1 MHTVSVIVG
10 YEIMNKRRLWMN
22 MIFALIM
29 LMVTVLANNV
39 HQAWSLYVFEKMI
52 CINRSFFLSFFS
64 LSFSFFLFYV
74 CTTHILTLRINVQK
88 NDEYVT
94 TAFVWLLLARFFSS
108 SSIYIFLSCCVVV
121 LAWLISFVVEVRE
134 KNCSLLFRLAML
146 LLTEW
151 KCYKQRER
159 ERKRRKKKRKE
170 KNESNEKNGNVRRA
184 VS

>member
-1 MHTVSVIVG
+1 MH
-10 YEIMNKRRLWMN
+10 KP
-22 MIFALIM
+22 
-29 LMVTVLANNV
+29 
-39 HQAWSLYVFEKMI
+39 
-52 CINRSFFLSFFS
+52 FFLSFFS

-121 LAWLISFVVEVRE
+121 LAWLISFVVEERERE

-159 ERKRRKKKRKE
+159 ERKRRKKKKKKKRMSQTKRME
-170 KNESNEKNGNVRRA
+170 MFVERSVRWWIKIKNKGCGEWPGV
-184 VS
+184 VSWMWAW